1 VTSVMQCEVLMKK
14 KLPIGITNFKE
25 IIEKDYYYID
35 KTLLIK
41 ELLDKGNKVTL
52 LSRPRRFGKTI
63 NLSMLYYFFSN
74 SENAHHL
81 FANTAIAQNASSM
94 THQGKYSV
102 IFLTFKDVKENTW
115 DLAYRKICSLVS
127 QLYQQHKSA
136 LTKSLSEDEKK
147 YFQKIIEKTADSIDV
162 SESLKR
168 LSLFLSVHY
177 QQRVIILLDEYD
189 APIQAA
195 FNNGYYKEVVSFI
208 RNLLSS
214 CLKDNDALEFGVL
227 TGILRTAKEGIFSG
241 LNNLKVYTILQEPCS
256 TYFGFTQQEVD
267 RCLVD
272 YNLTEKSH
280 EIQKWYNGYQ
290 FAGITIYN
298 PWSILNCVQEHGELV
313 PYWSHTSDNALI
325 KKLIT
330 HAPIHLQQQL
340 EQVLHNKPVRQPL
353 EDAFIYPTIES
364 NETALWSLLVF
375 SGYLTCAK
383 QELVVGKYYGD
394 LLIPNQEV
402 RLIYEDLL
410 KEMLTQALKTTTL
423 RALYEALSTGNGS
436 SFEEILQEYF
446 LNSISAFDLPDNEP
460 EKSYHLFVLGLLVTL
475 QDTYE
480 IVSNRESGYGRYDIM
495 LVPKDIIKRGLIIE
509 FKRTLPKETLEIT
522 ATKALEQIHAK
533 QYAQELKKRGIQT
546 ITAFGIAFKGKEVL
560 LRQEEIL

>member
-1 VTSVMQCEVLMKK
+1 MKQ
-14 KLPIGITNFKE
+14 LPIGTTNFKE

-41 ELLDKGNKVTL
+41 ELLDRGNKVTL
-52 LSRPRRFGKTI
+52 LPRPRRFGKTI
-63 NLSMLYYFFSN
+63 NLSMFNYFFSN
-74 SENAHHL
+74 TELAEHL
-81 FANTAIAQNASSM
+81 FVSTAIAQHPAIM
-94 THQGKYSV
+94 AQQGKYPV
-102 IFLTFKDVKENTW
+102 IFLTFKDVKMSNWQE
-115 DLAYRKICSLVS
+115 AYERIAILIARQYEYYQDIINPPHAQTQSYYQVILNSKATKVQLEVSLQELS
-127 QLYQQHKSA
+127 NILYQ
-136 LTKSLSEDEKK
+136 
-147 YFQKIIEKTADSIDV
+147 
-162 SESLKR
+162 
-168 LSLFLSVHY
+168 HY
-177 QQRVIILLDEYD
+177 QKKVIILLDEYD
-189 APIQAA
+189 APIHAA
-195 FNNGYYKEVVSFI
+195 FTHGYYKEMVEFI
-208 RNLLSS
+208 RNLFSAA
-214 CLKDNDALEFGVL
+214 LKDNDALEFSVM

-241 LNNLKVYTILQEPCS
+241 LNNLKVYTVLQEPCS

-267 RCLVD
+267 RCLAD
-272 YNLTEKSH
+272 YNLSEKSH
-280 EIQKWYNGYQ
+280 AIKEWYNGYQ
-290 FAGITIYN
+290 FAGTTIYN

-340 EQVLHNKPVRQPL
+340 EQILYNKPVRQPL

-375 SGYLTCAK
+375 SGYLTCTK

-410 KEMLTQALKTTTL
+410 KEMLTQPFKTITL
-423 RALYEALSTGNGS
+423 RTLYEALSTGNGS

-495 LVPKDIIKRGLIIE
+495 LVPKDSTKRGIIIE
-509 FKRTLPKETLEIT
+509 FKRTLPKETLET
-522 ATKALEQIHAK
+522 AATKALEQIHAK
-533 QYAQELKKRGIQT
+533 QYVRDLTRRGIQA

-560 LRQEEIL
+560 LKEELL